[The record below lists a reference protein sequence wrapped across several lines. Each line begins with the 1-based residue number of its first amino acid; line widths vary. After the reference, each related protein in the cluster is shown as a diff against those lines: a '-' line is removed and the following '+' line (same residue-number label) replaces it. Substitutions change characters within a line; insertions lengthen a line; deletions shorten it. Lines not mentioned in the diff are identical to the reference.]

1 MRVCARMH
9 ARGAALPHACMCARR
24 CRMHA
29 GKRGWLLVHLLM
41 GPPGSGVT
49 DTWGGEGPWGFKVS
63 SCSVLVCETNAAVG
77 PSSAETRHV
86 HKRGGARPTECNSD
100 RSNAA
105 ANPGWRQ
112 TGGGRSGAHTH
123 TAKRQTHAAQAARV
137 CESGLCRQAERAWPP
152 QHFAGGGNTGSLYGS
167 DHMPRSGQ
175 ITPDHIRSDQISPR
189 PWGGPRW

>member
-1 MRVCARMH
+1 MH
-9 ARGAALPHACMCARR
+9 VARR
-24 CRMHA
+24 CRMRA
-29 GKRGWLLVHLLM
+29 CVRGAAACM
-41 GPPGSGVT
+41 QEN
-49 DTWGGEGPWGFKVS
+49 GGGCLCICLWDRRAVVSLTHGGDEGPWGFKVS